1 MAVIRKKVSHEA
13 AMGSGGAFEM
23 TRRRRALLAPLF
35 VGRYCSHMKSN
46 PDSRST
52 SSRFDPPL
60 SQIKARQMGELVR
73 GDSRWDVLLETVL
86 DAEVGAIRGRI
97 HFISSNVHR
106 LSSWIFLEWSEP
118 EIQGRFSE
126 VFGARPQEL
135 WNLLDSLG
143 S

>member
-1 MAVIRKKVSHEA
+1 MAVIRRKVSHDA
-13 AMGSGGAFEM
+13 TIGSGGSVEIIQDGA
-23 TRRRRALLAPLF
+23 ALLAPLF
-35 VGRYCSHMKSN
+35 VGRYCSRMKSH
-46 PDSRST
+46 PDGRST

-86 DAEVGAIRGRI
+86 DPEVGAIRGRI